1 MIDIPAFC
9 VRSYPAF
16 RMARLHRVYIDD
28 QALYLIRMR
37 GIIGHADAGSPF
49 DLHPGRAFTGMLIRW
64 WAKRSLDTATR
75 ALDSNDLHALLSASH
90 GNLRVEPWEVEE
102 SRLDPPRMLG
112 HGEHFARWSLTLRDR
127 KRLSFQIED
136 EESFRTALEH
146 LPPLLGTTLR
156 VSVS

>member
-1 MIDIPAFC
+1 MSDIPAFS

-16 RMARLHRVYIDD
+16 RMARLHRVYIDSE
-28 QALYLIRMR
+28 ALYLIRMR

-49 DLHPGRAFTGMLIRW
+49 DLHPGRALTGMLIRW
-64 WAKRSLDTATR
+64 WARRSLDSAAR
-75 ALDSNDLHALLSASH
+75 ALDSNDLHALLSASP

-146 LPPLLGTTLR
+146 LPPLLGATLR